1 MKNDA
6 RQFQCE
12 VVFNRGNNSPYLV
25 NTFGEDDMDYLRTR
39 IMTHRSVHSS
49 VIDEKTSRYYESAK
63 TMIDLLNIFR
73 RMDSYAI
80 FISEVEII
88 VQPDTEDE
96 VGYARLTA
104 PCHVTARQYT
114 DCSHRYSV
122 STDMLIQMYYADYGK
137 DAGFYYIRLIP
148 MSDDATGPVSVGSL
162 YLSDY
167 ILPEDAE
174 KYSFLADYAD
184 EGMCFPVGLVLKY
197 SENFD
202 APSNLEKQFED
213 AMREAISI
221 PPSAQEQENMIY
233 ILKELSRAVNDLTRN
248 LDRCTS
254 KFLKSFPDQ
263 IAKFNDKEL
272 K

>member
-1 MKNDA
+1 MNNDV

-25 NTFGEDDMDYLRTR
+25 DTFGEDDMNYLRTR

-49 VIDEKTSRYYESAK
+49 MIDEKTSRYYESAK

-80 FISEVEII
+80 FISEVEIV

-114 DCSHRYSV
+114 DYSHRYSV
-122 STDMLIQMYYADYGK
+122 STDMQIQMYYADYGN

-167 ILPEDAE
+167 ILPEDAK
-174 KYSFLADYAD
+174 KYSFLEDYAD

-221 PPSAQEQENMIY
+221 PPSAQEQENMVY
-233 ILKELSRAVNDLTRN
+233 ILKELGRAVNDLTRN
-248 LDRCTS
+248 LDRCTR
-254 KFLKSFPDQ
+254 KIFGCMKEQNGMIGDE
-263 IAKFNDKEL
+263 EL

>member
-1 MKNDA
+1 MKNDV

-39 IMTHRSVHSS
+39 IMTYRSVHSLM
-49 VIDEKTSRYYESAK
+49 IDEKTSRYYESAK

-73 RMDSYAI
+73 KMDSYAI
-80 FISEVEII
+80 FISEVEVV
-88 VQPDTEDE
+88 VQPDTEDSI
-96 VGYARLTA
+96 GYARLTA

-122 STDMLIQMYYADYGK
+122 STDMQIQMYYADYGN

-148 MSDDATGPVSVGSL
+148 SNETNEPVSVGSL

-167 ILPEDAE
+167 IMPEDAK
-174 KYSFLADYAD
+174 KYPFLEDYAN

-233 ILKELSRAVNDLTRN
+233 ILKELGRAVNDLTRN
-248 LDRCTS
+248 LDRCTRMIFETMQ
-254 KFLKSFPDQ
+254 KRDN
-263 IAKFNDKEL
+263 ITDDEEL